1 MENEKQKEFILNGNL
16 WKVIFNLSWPAV
28 IAMILLAANNV
39 LDGIFVGHFAEEGAF
54 AGISVA
60 MPPIITIIGLGILIG
75 SGAGTLLSIAI
86 GAENKDIQKR
96 ILGNVNFLT
105 LVISVIV
112 MIVGFLFS
120 EKTLFLMGGRGNSL
134 IHGGEYYRTI
144 LWGTPIWIYAI
155 ALNNLIRS
163 EGKMKTAAAIMGI
176 SLIVN
181 GCANYTLMVIF
192 HFGVKGAAIGT
203 NIGMAVQAVISTVY
217 FAKKNPDSPAAI
229 FTVRMDGEIISKIIS
244 MGLAGFIMQFMG
256 TIQMLLVLN
265 VLNHYGSQEDIAF
278 YGVIIRLFSFMLQP
292 IGGFMIALSPIIGIN
307 FGADKPERVI
317 STFKHVLSAALVLI
331 VPLWTLMLIFPQ
343 AALSLMMEHPHLSAE
358 NIMHFR
364 IYMIL
369 LPVMPL
375 VFLALGFFPAINKG
389 KISSILGLLQQI
401 VFYIPVML
409 ILPAFIGVGGV
420 YYGTFIIEVL
430 SALPVSILLIKEFR
444 LLRTGVTKWQQ
455 AQNIAAECATRA
467 VE

>member
-16 WKVIFNLSWPAV
+16 WKVIFDLSWPAV
-28 IAMILLAANNV
+28 IAMILLGANNV

-60 MPPIITIIGLGILIG
+60 LPPIITIIGLGILIG
-75 SGAGTLLSIAI
+75 SGAGTLSSIAI
-86 GAENKDIQKR
+86 GAEDKNIQKK

-105 LVISVIV
+105 LIISVIV
-112 MIVGFLFS
+112 MTLGFLFS
-120 EKTLFLMGGRGNSL
+120 EQTLFLMGGRDKAL

-176 SLIVN
+176 SLLVN

-192 HFGVKGAAIGT
+192 NFGIKGAAIGT
-203 NIGMAVQAVISTVY
+203 NIGMAVQAVIDTVY
-217 FAKKNPDSPAAI
+217 FAKKKIDSPASV
-229 FTVRMDGEIISKIIS
+229 FTIRMDGEIISKIIS

-265 VLNHYGSQEDIAF
+265 VLNHYGSQDDIAF
-278 YGVIIRLFSFMLQP
+278 YGIITRIFSFILQP
-292 IGGFMIALSPIIGIN
+292 IGGFMFALSPIIGIN
-307 FGADKPERVI
+307 FGADKTERLI
-317 STFKHVLSAALVLI
+317 SAFKRFVFAALVLI
-331 VPLWTLMLIFPQ
+331 APSWILMLIFPQ
-343 AALSLMMEHPHLSAE
+343 TAVSLMMKNPHL
-358 NIMHFR
+358 NIQNISYFR
-364 IYMIL
+364 IYMAL

-375 VFLALGFFPAINKG
+375 VFFALAFFPAVNKG
-389 KISSILGLLQQI
+389 KISSILGILQQI

-420 YYGTFIIEVL
+420 YYGTFMIEIL
-430 SALPVSILLIKEFR
+430 SALPVLILLIREFR
-444 LLRTGVTKWQQ
+444 LLRTGITKW
-455 AQNIAAECATRA
+455 EKTER
-467 VE
+467 

>member
-60 MPPIITIIGLGILIG
+60 MPPIIIIIGLGILIG

-86 GAENKDIQKR
+86 GAENKDIQKK

-181 GCANYTLMVIF
+181 GCANYTL
-192 HFGVKGAAIGT
+192 
-203 NIGMAVQAVISTVY
+203 IGMTVQTVISTVY
-217 FAKKNPDSPAAI
+217 FAKKNPDSPATI

-307 FGADKPERVI
+307 FGAEKPERVI
-317 STFKHVLSAALVLI
+317 STFKRVLSAALVLI
-331 VPLWTLMLIFPQ
+331 VPLWILMLISPQ

-389 KISSILGLLQQI
+389 KISSILVLLQQI

-444 LLRTGVTKWQQ
+444 LLRTGITKWQQ
-455 AQNIAAECATRA
+455 AQNIATECATRA